1 MWAIITCGEPH
12 GALDHLI
19 EQEFARRKG
28 NIFNGNT
35 FCIKYLIFFVIYAF
49 AGYVFPQFSLLLFL
63 LILCWHFV
71 ETDFQYIKNCPLATG
86 FVRLIYGMSI
96 IKWILFAHPEKAG
109 INSIQLIPANSL
121 LHTGWHADVTHK
133 TLLIMGAGFII
144 LATLR
149 VNQLID
155 KTMDGLLLTLQL
167 ATILIGCYLLP
178 LLNAFAFILCRLA
191 FGNNFIK
198 YWAVCQ

>member
-1 MWAIITCGEPH
+1 
-12 GALDHLI
+12 
-19 EQEFARRKG
+19 
-28 NIFNGNT
+28 
-35 FCIKYLIFFVIYAF
+35 
-49 AGYVFPQFSLLLFL
+49 
-63 LILCWHFV
+63 
-71 ETDFQYIKNCPLATG
+71 
-86 FVRLIYGMSI
+86 
-96 IKWILFAHPEKAG
+96 
-109 INSIQLIPANSL
+109 
-121 LHTGWHADVTHK
+121 
-133 TLLIMGAGFII
+133 MGAGFII

-198 YWAVCQ
+198 Y